1 MTASSRST
9 ARPSAWL
16 AADAERDTSWTQRL
30 SGEEI
35 AGIEV
40 ALAHAKNVNRP
51 LLDMTPDDFPLS
63 AAARAALDR
72 AVATTQGRWGMCLL
86 KGFPVDRW
94 SEEETRLAYW
104 GVGLHMGVAR
114 TQNRASDVLNDVRD
128 VGSVYKTTNGRGYN
142 TNASLDF
149 HMDSADVVGLLCRRT
164 ARSGGESKVV
174 SSLAVYEEI
183 ERRRPD
189 LAQVLRGPFYY
200 SYQGAQDPAQ
210 RPWYCCPIV
219 GNEPDWFAM
228 RLNRKN
234 VNAAQRDFDSVPR
247 LTAAQTEALDLL
259 DELMPD
265 PRFCFSMWLERGD
278 LQLLNNYVT
287 IHSRTSFED
296 HEAFDMK
303 RHLLRLWL
311 AVPSAQPLPP
321 NWREYFGDV
330 RAGAVRGGL
339 RGSQR
344 TAQFEA
350 YEKRQAA
357 HMTMALADG
366 APFEDEPRSARNL
379 PDPPD
384 PPDPQTATFR
394 APHHAKVRGT

>member
-1 MTASSRST
+1 MHDSPQSST
-9 ARPSAWL
+9 RPAAWL
-16 AADAERDTSWTQRL
+16 AVDAERDHAWIQRL
-30 SGEEI
+30 SAPEV
-35 AGIEV
+35 AGFEA
-40 ALAHAKNVNRP
+40 ALAHARTRGLP
-51 LLDMTPDDFPLS
+51 LLDMQPDDFPLND
-63 AAARAALDR
+63 AARRALER

-86 KGFPVDRW
+86 KGFPVERW
-94 SEEETRLAYW
+94 TEEETRLAYW
-104 GVGLHMGVAR
+104 GIGLHMGVAR

-128 VGSVYKTTNGRGYN
+128 VGSTYKTTNGRGYN

-149 HMDSADVVGLLCRRT
+149 HMDSCDIVGLLCRRT

-174 SSLAVYEEI
+174 SSLAIYEEI
-183 ERRRPD
+183 ARRRPD

-210 RPWYCCPIV
+210 RAWYCCPIV

-234 VNAAQRDFDSVPR
+234 VIAAQRDFDDVPR

-287 IHSRTSFED
+287 IHSRSSFED
-296 HEAFDMK
+296 YEDFDMK

-311 AVPSAQPLPP
+311 SIPSAQPLPP

-339 RGSQR
+339 RGSHR
-344 TAQFEA
+344 TLQFEA

-357 HMTMALADG
+357 YMKMPLAEW
-366 APFEDEPRSARNL
+366 APFEGE
-379 PDPPD
+379 
-384 PPDPQTATFR
+384 PQTA
-394 APHHAKVRGT
+394 

>member
-1 MTASSRST
+1 LSASHPT
-9 ARPSAWL
+9 AWL
-16 AADAERDTSWTQRL
+16 AADAEQDPSWIQRL
-30 SGEEI
+30 SAEEA
-35 AGIEV
+35 AGFTS
-40 ALAHAKNVNRP
+40 ALDHAKKLNRP
-51 LLDMTPDDFPLS
+51 LLDMTPQDFPLS
-63 AAARAALDR
+63 DASRHALQR
-72 AVATTQGRWGMCLL
+72 AVAATQGRWGMCLL
-86 KGFPVDRW
+86 KGFPVDQW
-94 SEEETRLAYW
+94 SEDETRLAYW
-104 GVGLHMGVAR
+104 GMGLHMGVAR

-128 VGSVYKTTNGRGYN
+128 IGSTYKTTNGRGYN

-149 HMDSADVVGLLCRRT
+149 HMDSSDVVGLLCRRT
-164 ARSGGESKVV
+164 AKSGGESKVV
-174 SSLAVYEEI
+174 SSIAIYEEI

-189 LAQVLRGPFYY
+189 LASVLRGPFYY

-210 RPWYCCPIV
+210 RGWYNCPIV
-219 GNEPDWFAM
+219 GNEPAPFAM

-234 VNAAQRDFDSVPR
+234 VNAAQKDFDDVPR
-247 LTAAQTEALDLL
+247 LSAAQTEALDLL

-265 PRFCFSMWLERGD
+265 PRYCFSMWLERGD

-296 HEAFDMK
+296 HEDFDMK

-339 RGSQR
+339 RGSHR

-350 YEKRQAA
+350 YEKRQARY
-357 HMTMALADG
+357 MRMPLAEW
-366 APFEDEPRSARNL
+366 APFEPEPE
-379 PDPPD
+379 
-384 PPDPQTATFR
+384 T
-394 APHHAKVRGT
+394 V

>member
-1 MTASSRST
+1 METAPLNSSSRLSN
-9 ARPSAWL
+9 RPTAWL
-16 AADAERDTSWTQRL
+16 AADAERETSWIQRL
-30 SGEEI
+30 TAQEVDGF
-35 AGIEV
+35 EV
-40 ALAHAKNVNRP
+40 ALAHARKLNRP
-51 LLDMTPDDFPLS
+51 LLDMTPDDFPLGD
-63 AAARAALDR
+63 AARHALEC
-72 AVATTQGRWGMCLL
+72 AIATTQGRWGMCLL

-94 SEEETRLAYW
+94 TEEETRLAYW
-104 GVGLHMGVAR
+104 GMSLHMGVAR
-114 TQNRASDVLNDVRD
+114 TQNRASEVLNDVRD
-128 VGSVYKTTNGRGYN
+128 VGSTYKTTNGRGYN
-142 TNASLDF
+142 TSASLDF
-149 HMDSADVVGLLCRRT
+149 HMDSSDVVGLLCRRT

-174 SSLAVYEEI
+174 SSLAVYEEVM
-183 ERRRPD
+183 RRRPD

-219 GNEPDWFAM
+219 GSEPEWFAM

-234 VNAAQRDFDSVPR
+234 VIAAQRDFDDVPR

-296 HEAFDMK
+296 HEDFDMK

-311 AVPSAQPLPP
+311 AVPGAQPLPS
-321 NWREYFGDV
+321 NWREYFSDV

-339 RGSQR
+339 RGSHR
-344 TAQFEA
+344 TSQFEA

-357 HMTMALADG
+357 YMSMPLSEWT
-366 APFEDEPRSARNL
+366 PFEGE
-379 PDPPD
+379 
-384 PPDPQTATFR
+384 PQTA
-394 APHHAKVRGT
+394 

>member
-1 MTASSRST
+1 MNASFRPP
-9 ARPSAWL
+9 ARPEAWL
-16 AADAERDTSWTQRL
+16 AADAASDTSWIQRL
-30 SGEEI
+30 TAQEVD
-35 AGIEV
+35 GIEA
-40 ALAHAKNVNRP
+40 ALAHAKALNRP
-51 LLDMTPDDFPLS
+51 LLDLTPDDFPIGD
-63 AAARAALDR
+63 AARDALRR
-72 AVATTQGRWGMCLL
+72 ALATTQGRWGMCLL
-86 KGFPVDRW
+86 KGLPVDRW
-94 SEEETRLAYW
+94 SEDETRLAYW
-104 GVGLHMGVAR
+104 GLGLHMGVAR

-149 HMDSADVVGLLCRRT
+149 HMDSCDVVALFCRRT
-164 ARSGGESKVV
+164 ARTGGESKVV
-174 SSLAVYEEI
+174 SSMAVYEEI

-234 VNAAQRDFDSVPR
+234 VNAAQKDFSDVPR
-247 LTAAQTEALDLL
+247 LTAQQTEALDLL
-259 DELMPD
+259 DEIMPD
-265 PRFCFSMWLERGD
+265 PRFCFSMWLEQGD
-278 LQLLNNYVT
+278 IQLLNNYVT
-287 IHSRTSFED
+287 IHSRSAFED
-296 HEAFDMK
+296 HEDFDMK

-311 AVPSAQPLPP
+311 VIPNSQPLPP

-339 RGSQR
+339 RGSNR

-350 YEKRQAA
+350 YEARQAGY
-357 HMTMALADG
+357 MNMQLAQW
-366 APFEDEPRSARNL
+366 APFEG
-379 PDPPD
+379 
-384 PPDPQTATFR
+384 DPQTA
-394 APHHAKVRGT
+394 